1 MNWQRLAALAIVGG
15 TVVVTSSCSKPPY
28 KDPNLPVEKR
38 IDDLLSRMTLEEKI
52 DLLSGDGAGTKEN
65 KRLGIPALK
74 VSDGP
79 LGPNWKGKATNYSA
93 NIGMAATWDTALVHE
108 IGAAI
113 GQETR
118 AYGND
123 ILLAPCVNIARVP
136 HGGRT
141 FEAFG
146 EDPFLVSRLTVAY
159 VEGVQSEDVGTS
171 TKHYVA
177 NNQEWNRGVVD
188 VHVSERALRE
198 IYFPAFKAA
207 VQEAK
212 TTTIMAAYNKINGY
226 YACANKYLLTD
237 VLKDEWGFQGLVMSD
252 WGAIHSTVPTAKAGT
267 DLEMPRAEWWGDKL
281 LEAVKKGEVDEKT
294 IDDKVRRILRVIYWL
309 GRFDHKPNRDKG
321 LINNEAHKQLALK
334 TAREALT
341 LLKNDG
347 NVLPLDKGAI
357 KKIAVIGPYANDPP
371 VAGGGSA
378 YLEPFYKVSVV
389 EGLKNK
395 LGPNVEVVWTHGIR
409 MHSLE
414 LPPVPSAWLVPPDT
428 AKAKHGLLGE
438 YFNDI
443 NLEGE
448 PVLKRVDAVI
458 DFDWHDKSPEPGV
471 VQADSFSARWEG
483 WLEVPESGMYEV
495 GVMSDNGSRLYL
507 DGKLIIDKW
516 RIRDAGRLISEFI
529 PLQAGHRYQVR
540 LEMFENIGYAKI
552 RFGIKKVEEGDQ
564 LDKAVKLAQQS
575 DAVVLC
581 VGLRKDLEGEGHDR
595 ETLELPE
602 KQIELIKTVGFAN
615 SKTVVVL
622 YNGTPVLMDRWLG
635 VVPAVL
641 EAWYPGQEGGNAIAD
656 VLFGDVNPSG
666 KLPLT
671 FPHRWEDCPAYGTYP
686 GAEDSAEYRE
696 GIFVGYR
703 WFDEKGFEPL
713 FPFGHGL
720 SYTTFSYSDLK
731 IVPDV
736 VSADSSVTVQLKVKN
751 TGEMVGDEVVQ
762 VYVHDI
768 KSSLPRPPKELK
780 GFARVHLEPGEE
792 KTVEISLRVP
802 NLAFYDA
809 AARKWVVEP
818 GEFQV
823 LVGASSRDIRLLG
836 KFTVK

>member
-1 MNWQRLAALAIVGG
+1 MNWQRFAIFAIAGGIVAA
-15 TVVVTSSCSKPPY
+15 TSSCSKPPY

-52 DLLSGDGAGTKEN
+52 DLLSGDRAGTKEN

-108 IGAAI
+108 IGRAI

-118 AYGND
+118 AYDND
-123 ILLAPCVNIARVP
+123 ILLAPCINIARIP
-136 HGGRT
+136 QGGRT

-146 EDPFLVSRLTVAY
+146 EDPFLVSRMTVAY
-159 VEGVQSEDVGTS
+159 VKGVQSEDVGTS

-237 VLKDEWGFQGLVMSD
+237 VLKNEWGFQGLVMSD
-252 WGAIHSTVPTAKAGT
+252 WGAVHSTVPTALAGL
-267 DLEMPRAEWWGDKL
+267 DLEMPDAKWWGDKL
-281 LEAVKKGEVDEKT
+281 LEAVKKGEVDEKV

-309 GRFDHKPNRDKG
+309 GRFDHKPDRDKS
-321 LINNEAHKQLALK
+321 LINCDAHKQLALK
-334 TAREALT
+334 TAREVLT

-347 NVLPLDKGAI
+347 GVLPFDKAVV
-357 KKIAVIGPYANDPP
+357 KKIAVIGPYADDPP

-378 YLEPFYKVSVV
+378 YLEPFYKVSIVQ
-389 EGLKNK
+389 GLRNK
-395 LGPNVEVVWTHGIR
+395 LGSGVEVISAPGIR
-409 MHSLE
+409 MRSLD
-414 LPPVPSAWLVPPDT
+414 LPPVPSDWLTPPEGT
-428 AKAKHGLLGE
+428 KEKHGLLGE

-443 NLEGE
+443 NLQGE
-448 PVLKRVDAVI
+448 PVLKRVDRVI
-458 DFDWHDKSPEPGV
+458 DFDWHDRSPEPGV
-471 VQADSFSARWEG
+471 VQADSFSARWTG
-483 WLEVPESGMYEV
+483 WLEVPESGTYEI
-495 GVMSDNGSRLYL
+495 GVRSDNGCRLYL
-507 DGKLIIDKW
+507 DGKLVIDRW
-516 RIRDAGRLISEFI
+516 VIPGAGRLASEFL
-529 PLQAGHRYQVR
+529 PLEAGHKYKVQ
-540 LEMFENIGYAKI
+540 LEMFENIGYAKV
-552 RFGIKKVEEGDQ
+552 RFGIKKVEEGNP
-564 LDKAVKLAQQS
+564 LEKAVKLAKQA

-581 VGLRKDLEGEGHDR
+581 CGLRKDLEGEGHDR
-595 ETLELPE
+595 ESLELPE
-602 KQIELIKTVGFAN
+602 KQIELIKTVGFVN
-615 SKTVVVL
+615 PKTVVVL
-622 YNGTPVLMDRWLG
+622 YNGTPVVMNGWIG
-635 VVPAVL
+635 VVPAIL

-671 FPHRWEDCPAYGTYP
+671 FPKRWEDCPAYGTYP
-686 GAEDSAEYRE
+686 GTQDSADYKE

-703 WFDEKGFEPL
+703 WFDEKNIEPL

-720 SYTTFSYSDLK
+720 SYTTFAYSDLK
-731 IVPDV
+731 IVPDTA
-736 VSADSSVTVQLKVKN
+736 SPDSTVRVQLKVKN
-751 TGEMVGDEVVQ
+751 TGEFAGDEVVQ
-762 VYVHDI
+762 LYVHDV
-768 KSSLPRPPKELK
+768 KSTLPRPPKELK

-792 KTVEISLRVP
+792 KTVEIPLDVP